1 MRKVLTLGFQMK
13 SHAAVKLANSLP
25 AAALCLS
32 LWAPGGAWAVDE
44 AAASPVPRF
53 VAELASEC
61 GGDVQSRP
69 AGTRG
74 CLSDTALQRLSNAA
88 LPMVLGLVKASGERL
103 LGEHFSLTDD
113 LSFRFG
119 EGLQGNVDLVMP
131 LAGGRSGASFQAG
144 GSAGGGERRA
154 WFVQQGASIWLDDE
168 GRRRHDLRLGLVGR
182 TPAWQGR
189 GGVLGL
195 SFFQQYNL
203 ERGHSRSVM
212 GLDWAG
218 PRATAAFNY
227 YLPAT
232 GWVASSRL
240 GYEEQA
246 LEGMEVSGRFELPHA
261 FELEGAVSRWR
272 IPGGSGYSRASRV
285 GLSWQ
290 YNRWVE
296 LHTGWRASGIDAG
309 GHRGWI
315 TGIQLS
321 IPLGDRRN
329 SPRSVR
335 EVARYEGSRARAT
348 QHFGAAASGNLWRP
362 VEQEGQIAV
371 AQRDIADARHSD
383 GNGEVVVRFVQTTAE
398 SGNAIEMKVS
408 LARPAARDLFYE
420 LRLRPGDG
428 ENPAV
433 EGEDFNGAP
442 ILLRIPRGKTLE
454 VVSAQL
460 LLNDDMQTPRSLGVS
475 IAPALHRNLA
485 SGY

>member
-1 MRKVLTLGFQMK
+1 
-13 SHAAVKLANSLP
+13 VKLAHTLP
-25 AAALCLS
+25 AAALCLP
-32 LWAPGGAWAVDE
+32 LWAPGAQAVEE
-44 AAASPVPRF
+44 AAPSPVSRLA
-53 VAELASEC
+53 AELVSEC
-61 GGDVQSRP
+61 GGALQSRP
-69 AGTRG
+69 ASAR
-74 CLSDTALQRLSNAA
+74 CFSDMALQRFSNAA
-88 LPMVLGLVKASGERL
+88 LPMVLGLVEASGERL

-119 EGLQGNVDLVMP
+119 EGLQGNVDVVMP
-131 LAGGRSGASFQAG
+131 LAGGQGGAAFQAG
-144 GSAGGGERRA
+144 GAGSGERRA
-154 WFVQQGASIWLDDE
+154 WFMQQGASIWLDEE

-182 TPAWQGR
+182 TPAWRGR

-195 SFFQQYNL
+195 SFFQQNNL

-232 GWVASSRL
+232 GWVAGSRL
-240 GYEEQA
+240 GYEERA
-246 LEGMEVSGRFELPHA
+246 LEGMEVSGRFALPRG

-272 IPGGSGYSRASRV
+272 IPGGAGYSRASRV

-290 YNRWVE
+290 YNRWVD
-296 LHTGWRASGIDAG
+296 LHTGWRASGMDEG
-309 GHRGWI
+309 GQRGWI
-315 TGIQLS
+315 TGVQLS
-321 IPLGDRRN
+321 ILLGDRRH
-329 SPRSVR
+329 SPRSAR
-335 EVARYEGSRARAT
+335 ELARYEGSRRA
-348 QHFGAAASGNLWRP
+348 QHFGATTLSNLWRP

-371 AQRDIADARHSD
+371 AQRDTADARHSD
-383 GNGEVVVRFVQTTAE
+383 ANGEVAVRFVQTTAE
-398 SGNAIEMKVS
+398 SGNTIEMKVS

-442 ILLRIPRGKTLE
+442 ILLRIPRGKTIE

>member
-1 MRKVLTLGFQMK
+1 MKPASTL
-13 SHAAVKLANSLP
+13 S
-25 AAALCLS
+25 AAALCLA
-32 LWAPGGAWAVDE
+32 LWAAGGAWAGDG
-44 AAASPVPRF
+44 AASSPVPKL

-61 GGDVQSRP
+61 GGALQSRP
-69 AGTRG
+69 ASTRD
-74 CLSDTALQRLSNAA
+74 CLSDTALQRFSNAA
-88 LPMVLGLVKASGERL
+88 LPVMLGLVKASGERL

-131 LAGGRSGASFQAG
+131 LAGGRGASFQAG
-144 GSAGGGERRA
+144 GTGGGERRA
-154 WFVQQGASIWLDDE
+154 WFVQQGASIWLDDG

-232 GWVASSRL
+232 GWVAGSRL
-240 GYEEQA
+240 GYEERA
-246 LEGMEVSGRFELPHA
+246 LEGMEFSGRFDLPHA
-261 FELEGAVSRWR
+261 FELEAAVSRWR
-272 IPGGSGYSRASRV
+272 VPGGSGYSRASRV
-285 GLSWQ
+285 GLLWR

-296 LHTGWRASGIDAG
+296 LHTGWRASGVDAS
-309 GHRGWI
+309 GHRGWT
-315 TGIQLS
+315 TGLQVR
-321 IPLGDRRN
+321 IPLGDRRR

-335 EVARYEGSRARAT
+335 EVVRYKASRT
-348 QHFGAAASGNLWRP
+348 PQHFGATTSGNLWRP

-371 AQRDIADARHSD
+371 AQRDIADARYAD

-408 LARPAARDLFYE
+408 LTRPAARDLFYE

-433 EGEDFNGAP
+433 DGEDFSGAP
-442 ILLRIPRGKTLE
+442 ILLRIPMGKTIE

-460 LLNDDMQTPRSLGVS
+460 LLNDDMQEPRSLGVS
-475 IAPALHRNLA
+475 IAPALRRNLA